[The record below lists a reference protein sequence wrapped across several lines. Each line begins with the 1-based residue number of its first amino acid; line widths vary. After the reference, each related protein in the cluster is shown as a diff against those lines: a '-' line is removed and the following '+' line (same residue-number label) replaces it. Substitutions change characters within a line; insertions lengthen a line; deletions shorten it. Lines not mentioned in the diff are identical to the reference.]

1 MFSSYPNQESVMANT
16 HIEANYK
23 KSKVIKSREFSRVI
37 DSNIVTAFAPF
48 HWLKLAIKDFINAPL
63 IAMTYGIVFSIIPI
77 SIFFIVASSQNHLLI
92 FPVIIAFAIV
102 GPAFATGLYDVAWEL
117 EKGHKPTFKHSLKSM
132 FRNPVGEWGFALLL
146 VIIMLA
152 WMRVAALVHVLYPN
166 TSDPSLEQ
174 LISFLSLG
182 IAAGAIIAVVVFTLS
197 AFTPQIMVERRVDI
211 MTATMTSIKAVNK
224 NIFTMFVWSAIIFT
238 LIALSILTLG
248 FGFILTMPILA
259 FASWHAYIAV
269 IKTKRHR
276 DYE

>member
-1 MFSSYPNQESVMANT
+1 MAST
-16 HIEANYK
+16 HIEGNYK
-23 KSKVIKSREFSRVI
+23 KSKVIKSREFCRVI

-48 HWLKLAIKDFINAPL
+48 HWLNLAIKDFINAPL

-77 SIFFIVASSQNHLLI
+77 SIFLLVISTQNHLLI

-102 GPAFATGLYDVAWEL
+102 GPAFATGLYDVAWQL

-146 VIIMLA
+146 VIIMIA
-152 WMRVAALVHVLYPN
+152 WMRVAALVHVLYPS
-166 TSDPSLEQ
+166 TADPTLEQ

-182 IAAGAIIAVVVFTLS
+182 IAAGGIIAAVVFTLS

-211 MTATMTSIKAVNK
+211 MTAIMTSIKAVNK
-224 NIFTMFVWSAIIFT
+224 NIFTMFVWSAIIVT

-248 FGFILTMPILA
+248 FGFIFTMPILA